1 MDFKFQKLYIFV
13 FSGEFDKIVDI
24 TIHLTNPTFFGKKGA
39 EYCVVAL
46 FYDSV
51 YLCTKVKKN

>member
-1 MDFKFQKLYIFV
+1 MYIFV

-24 TIHLTNPTFFGKKGA
+24 TTIHLTNPTFFGTNGA

-51 YLCTKVKKN
+51 YFMY